1 VYHLGVSVYSSSVVK
16 LTRLRMW
23 RERKALTQQQLAEK
37 AGLTRVTVA
46 RVETGREE
54 PYPTTVRKLADAL
67 GLEPEELMDPLP

>member
-1 VYHLGVSVYSSSVVK
+1 VVK

-46 RVETGREE
+46 RVEAGLEE
-54 PYPTTVRKLADAL
+54 PYPTTVRKLANAL